1 MFCDVQ
7 HGPASDMLQ
16 YLEAEVLDTARES
29 HCIKLRCSCKQ
40 PGPALVFVLISM
52 KEVRNADVAVGSR
65 LLLRKWQ
72 QLTIDKVTLPV
83 LLVHDA
89 EALS

>member
-1 MFCDVQ
+1 
-7 HGPASDMLQ
+7 
-16 YLEAEVLDTARES
+16 
-29 HCIKLRCSCKQ
+29 
-40 PGPALVFVLISM
+40 M